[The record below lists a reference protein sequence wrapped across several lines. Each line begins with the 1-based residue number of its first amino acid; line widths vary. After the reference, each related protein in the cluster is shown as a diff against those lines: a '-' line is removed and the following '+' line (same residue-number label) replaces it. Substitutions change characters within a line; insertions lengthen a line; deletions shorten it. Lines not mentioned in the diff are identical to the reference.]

1 MVEILSINHVTLG
14 VINQPKDSI
23 LMLKLP
29 CDHEKLYKSPD
40 GCTMVNLE
48 LASPPDAWR
57 QIWSHQS
64 VEIDIINQDRREIS
78 LFHDDILP
86 PQRIYIYLKKHLQLA
101 QK

>member
-1 MVEILSINHVTLG
+1 MCLDSTMVEILSINHVTLG

-29 CDHEKLYKSPD
+29 CNHEKLYKSLD

-86 PQRIYIYLKKHLQLA
+86 PQRGDIYI
-101 QK
+101 